1 MQSSLK
7 LIGAAALLS
16 VSFAA
21 HAAVIDLPGGTND
34 GTTLTTPEATVTAGP
49 NTTLIV
55 GDFIDNAVCP
65 LGALGCNGSM
75 TLTFNFDV
83 NGVSFDY
90 GFGDPGDSAQLS
102 IFDRFGALLGSLG
115 LNLTSGTASAD
126 LSGFGTL
133 RSIVFDNTAATGAG
147 YAYGNINYNG
157 VPVPEPTTL
166 PLLLAALG
174 GISLFRRKKSTA

>member
-1 MQSSLK
+1 MQSALK
-7 LIGAAALLS
+7 LIGVAALLS
-16 VSFAA
+16 GSIAA
-21 HAAVIDLPGGTND
+21 QAAMIDLPGGTND

-49 NTTLIV
+49 NTTLLV
-55 GDFIDNAVCP
+55 GDFVANAVCP
-65 LGALGCNGSM
+65 LGTAGCNGSM

-90 GFGDPGDSAQLS
+90 GFGNDGDSAQLS
-102 IFDRFGALLGSLG
+102 IYDGLGALLGSLG
-115 LNLTSGTASAD
+115 LNLTSGVASAD

-147 YAYGNINYNG
+147 YAYGNINYN
-157 VPVPEPTTL
+157 PVPEPTTL

-174 GISLFRRKKSTA
+174 GIALFRRKKSNA